1 MKVKK
6 WMKCLDGNF
15 VRLKCMDEIISKK
28 IMPDENHM
36 YMDDNY
42 KKMKYLDERGT

>member
-1 MKVKK
+1 MN
-6 WMKCLDGNF
+6 CLDEKI
-15 VRLKCMDEIISKK
+15 VKLKFMDEIISKRV
-28 IMPDENHM
+28 MPHENHM